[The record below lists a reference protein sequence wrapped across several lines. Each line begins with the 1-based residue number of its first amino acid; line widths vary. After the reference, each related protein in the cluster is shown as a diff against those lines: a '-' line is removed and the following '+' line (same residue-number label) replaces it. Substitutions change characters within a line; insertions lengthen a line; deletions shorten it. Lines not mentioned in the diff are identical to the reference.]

1 MSEESNTPELT
12 AESTDE
18 EIKAQFPGDDPEH
31 IRNVLNRS
39 AGKPVAPNA
48 DDDNPGVADDADAND
63 EDDEDD
69 EWPDYIPDKFRH
81 GTLDDAH
88 RAMAKA
94 HAELESNLGKGKP
107 QANEGAGD
115 ADKAEPTTFDL
126 GTLEAE
132 FIENDGSISDATY
145 EAALAAGMSKEV
157 VDGYIA
163 GQQAIATQLVSRVH
177 EQAGGEEAYTQML
190 TWATNNW
197 SEAEVSA
204 FDAVMET
211 GNEAQITLAVRGLK
225 AGFEADNGRTPKLA
239 KGGSGTPDALNG
251 GSFASKAEMTAAM
264 RDPQYKKDPAY
275 RAAVARKLSNSDIW

>member
-1 MSEESNTPELT
+1 MSEETTDLT

-31 IRNVLNRS
+31 IRNVLNRA
-39 AGKPVAPNA
+39 AGKPVSPNA
-48 DDDNPGVADDADAND
+48 DEATGEAEGVDDD

-107 QANEGAGD
+107 QANEAEEASD
-115 ADKAEPTTFDL
+115 AAKAEPTTFDL